1 MKKKDLSF
9 QAFQHQYSPINE
21 VENSEVPSYPSYRT
35 PWRRILYEKQ
45 PYYKDNYYDPLTF
58 FNQLRIVKPALSITK
73 SYSFYHSYGIWF
85 RSYSQLVFHSTVIV
99 LQFSAISFF
108 LCIYKYLLRKYISFI
123 HLASLN
129 LLLIIAGIGLFYYY
143 ETPWK
148 KDKFSLFSFLKTFLL
163 FIICLKMTSPI
174 IKTLTSSISDDTIE
188 ALTIFL
194 AVIHLVF
201 HDYQRINEE
210 KPSSSVNKDSYSTVA
225 SRSISSGISPSLL
238 LNPKDQMSLSV
249 DEEDDKTYS
258 SSVLSLSTAIFTA
271 ILLASRLDDNNTV
284 VAYIILAVIAFSL
297 FPLMLSL
304 IKQHSFQLFVSFA
317 IVLWIALSHL
327 IFFLDKTLFIAYE
340 VLVIL
345 LWFVGPLLYLQMI
358 SYKKAYD
365 GPWNIRKIQ

>member
-1 MKKKDLSF
+1 MKKKELSF
-9 QAFQHQYSPINE
+9 QAFQHDDPPSQVVVND
-21 VENSEVPSYPSYRT
+21 EVPSYPSYRT

-58 FNQLRIVKPALSITK
+58 FNQLHIVKPALSVTK

-85 RSYSQLVFHSTVIV
+85 RSYTQLVFHSTVIV
-99 LQFSAISFF
+99 LQFTAISFF
-108 LCIYKYLLRKYISFI
+108 LCIYKYLLRKYITFV

-129 LLLIIAGIGLFYYY
+129 IILILSGIGLYYYY

-174 IKTLTSSISDDTIE
+174 FKTLTSSISDDTIE

-194 AVIHLVF
+194 SVIHLVF
-201 HDYQRINEE
+201 HDYQRITEE
-210 KPSSSVNKDSYSTVA
+210 KPSSNIKDSYSTVT
-225 SRSISSGISPSLL
+225 SRSTSSGISPSLL
-238 LNPKDQMSLSV
+238 LNPKDQLSLSV
-249 DEEDDKTYS
+249 EEEDDKTYS

-304 IKQHSFQLFVSFA
+304 IKQRSFKLFVSFA

-327 IFFLDKTLFIAYE
+327 ILYLDKTLFTAYE
-340 VLVIL
+340 VMVIL

-358 SYKKAYD
+358 SYKTAYD
-365 GPWNIRKIQ
+365 GPWNVKKIQ